1 MAAIDKLMVRGI
13 RSFNPDEACVIEF
26 YTPLTIIVGHNGS
39 GKTTIIECLKYAT
52 TGDLPP
58 NSKGGA
64 FIHDPHLTRTPDTK
78 AQIKLKFTNINKQ
91 SLICTRSI
99 QLTQRAKTMSQK
111 TLENLL
117 VRLDPTDPSR
127 HTSLSTRCAD
137 LDMEMP
143 LQLGVPKAILQN
155 VIFCHQEESSWP
167 LMEPSVVKKKFDEIF
182 ASTRY
187 TKALDSIRSIR
198 KSQNQ
203 EIKLDQQSL
212 THLQEKKVK
221 AEKVRVSHLYVQE
234 KIGQYRQTMASKTQE
249 LDQLSSE
256 IQAASRSRD
265 QLQLQRTR
273 HDQLRLERD
282 RMSTSL
288 AQLKNHMIIMS
299 ETPEQIRALQAK
311 QAQSERDHE
320 REKKVLHQSITTHAA
335 LIQRGQAQTLAL
347 HTRKGQLETRVTA
360 HSHDVGRMATLLQTL
375 KERHGLAKI
384 SLPTDQLSD
393 EAVVLD
399 RAATAQQCCHD
410 LSHQLSAQ
418 KQASRTKATTLA
430 AERQRHEAALA
441 QAMQRQRLLA
451 QKLTDLEAKAV
462 DLGQA
467 LSTLTVDTAKESA
480 LATTVDATEAKLTEL
495 QTLATTAAKDG
506 SVQLASLRTKLA
518 AYDEE
523 ADQVNRQ
530 MQSLNS
536 MVSQRAKL
544 ALQKSDAEK
553 LHAHLQ
559 GLETQYM
566 AKMREIE
573 LGEFSDHRQAQAA
586 VVQFE
591 EEHTA
596 TTANLRDDLSAM
608 QARIVETRA
617 QLQVARSTRDEC
629 ESRLVLY
636 TQTLADHQLSI
647 SQDLLAKVSDAEQT
661 LEKCRDAITELRSTA
676 AAHQVYIA
684 QTEASQCCPLCTR
697 SFSDSK
703 LVDSFIDELRTKALE
718 APQRLQNLELNYQGH
733 NQILKKLQSVVPA
746 WQDAR
751 HLQDVELPRAMQEVT
766 RLETQLASQL
776 ATCDR
781 HQEAMHALEP
791 SSAALQALKEIDYEW
806 MGQQAMVE
814 RVQHDIAALETELTA
829 SGGSTLTV
837 DDCLAQLATIAR
849 SKKQVEQAISDHHDQ
864 QLAQQTEVQE
874 LKLQLLQDQHTLQSL
889 RQQSLETEKLTAQLA
904 LCERQIRDTQADQ
917 SALTQSIAEHQS
929 QATAAGE
936 QCDRHQEQARATE
949 EQLETELTEFRD
961 TMMAINSV
969 KETLQRYA
977 QDQVAVRLTECKQ
990 QIETESAKISE
1001 SETVV
1006 AESQRALDNLS
1017 QQLQDFDA
1025 YMTKLRD
1032 NLQYHEYQARIRA
1045 LDGQL
1050 DSLEAA
1056 TAIDNQLQQLKTQA
1070 EALEQQRLTTSTA
1083 LAGLEGEIKQLEYQQ
1098 RQYQQELDTD
1108 FKDVERQFTDQLI
1121 KCKTTELACSDLDKY
1136 GKALDNAIMKYHSL
1150 KMEEINKTIHELWIN
1165 TYQGN
1170 DIDVIEIRS
1179 DCEASSNTS
1188 RSMRSY
1194 NYRVIMVKSG
1204 VELDMRGRC
1213 SAGQRVLACL
1223 IIRLA
1228 LAESFG
1234 LNCGILALDEPTT
1247 NLDRANIESLA
1258 QSLAHIIRVRRLQSN
1273 FQLIIITH
1281 DEEFMELLGR
1291 SDHTDYYWRVSKDIK

>member
-1 MAAIDKLMVRGI
+1 MASIDKLMIRGI

-39 GKTTIIECLKYAT
+39 GKTTIIECLKYAS

-64 FIHDPHLTRTPDTK
+64 FIHDPHLTQTPDTK

-187 TKALDSIRSIR
+187 TKALDSIRAIR
-198 KSQNQ
+198 KTQNQ

-234 KIGQYRQTMASKTQE
+234 KIGQYRQTIASKTQE
-249 LDQLSSE
+249 LDRLATE
-256 IQAASRSRD
+256 VQAVSRQRD

-282 RMSTSL
+282 RMNTSL
-288 AQLKNHMIIMS
+288 TQLENHMTHMA

-320 REKKVLHQSITTHAA
+320 REKKALHQSITTHTE
-335 LIQRGQAQTLAL
+335 LIQRSQAQTLAL
-347 HTRKGQLETRVTA
+347 HTRKGQLETRVLA
-360 HSHDVGRMATLLQTL
+360 HSHDVGRMATLLQILKTRHDLEELTL
-375 KERHGLAKI
+375 PA
-384 SLPTDQLSD
+384 DQLSD
-393 EAVVLD
+393 ETVLLE
-399 RAATAQQCCHD
+399 RAATAQRCCTD
-410 LSHQLSAQ
+410 LSHKLLVQ
-418 KQASRTKATTLA
+418 KQANRTKAATLA
-430 AERQRHEAALA
+430 TERQRHGSALT
-441 QAMQRQRLLA
+441 QALQRQRLLA
-451 QKLTDLEAKAV
+451 QKLADLEAKSAEHSQM
-462 DLGQA
+462 LNA
-467 LSTLTVDTAKESA
+467 LTVDTAKESA
-480 LATTVDATEAKLTEL
+480 LANTVHTTEIKLAEL
-495 QTLATTAAKDG
+495 QTLAATTAKDD
-506 SVQLASLRTKLA
+506 SVQLTSFRTELTA
-518 AYDEE
+518 CDEE

-536 MVSQRAKL
+536 MVNQRAKL
-544 ALQKSDAEK
+544 ALQKRDADK
-553 LHAHLQ
+553 LQTSLE

-566 AKMREIE
+566 AKLREIG
-573 LGEFSDHRQAQAA
+573 LGEFSGHGQAQAA
-586 VVQFE
+586 VAQFE
-591 EEHTA
+591 AEHKA
-596 TTANLRDDLSAM
+596 MAAKLQDDLM
-608 QARIVETRA
+608 VIQARIAETRA

-629 ESRLVLY
+629 ESRLVQH
-636 TQTLADHQLSI
+636 TQALADHQLSV
-647 SQDLLAKVSDAEQT
+647 DHNLPAKISDAEQT
-661 LEKCRDAITELRSTA
+661 LDKCRDAITELKSTA
-676 AAHQVYIA
+676 AVYQVYIT
-684 QTEASQCCPLCTR
+684 QTETSQCCPLCTR
-697 SFSDSK
+697 EFSDSK
-703 LVDSFIDELRTKALE
+703 LAASFTDRLRSKASE
-718 APQRLQNLELNYQGH
+718 APQRLQGLELDH
-733 NQILKKLQSVVPA
+733 KRHSQILKKLQSAAPA
-746 WQDAR
+746 WHNAR
-751 HLQDVELPRAMQEVT
+751 QLQDTELPRVMQELA
-766 RLETQLASQL
+766 RLEAQLTSQL
-776 ATCDR
+776 ATRDK
-781 HQEAMHALEP
+781 HQEAVQSHEP
-791 SSAALQALKEIDYEW
+791 SNAALRAIRELDHEW
-806 MGQQAMVE
+806 VGQQAMLQ
-814 RVQHDIAALETELTA
+814 RVQHDIAALEAELAA

-837 DDCLAQLATIAR
+837 DDCQAQLAIIAQR
-849 SKKQVEQAISDHHDQ
+849 KKQVEQAISDHHDQ
-864 QLAQQTEVQE
+864 QLARQTEIQE
-874 LKLQLLQDQHTLQSL
+874 LKLQLLQDQHALQAL
-889 RQQSLETEKLTAQLA
+889 RQQSLETEKLTAQRE
-904 LCERQIRDTQADQ
+904 LCQRQVRDTQADH
-917 SALTQSIAEHQS
+917 SAVTHIIAEYQS
-929 QATAAGE
+929 QAMAAKE
-936 QCDRHQEQARATE
+936 QCEQHHEQAQATE
-949 EQLETELTEFRD
+949 EQLEAKLTEFRD
-961 TMMAINSV
+961 TMMTLNAV

-977 QDQVAVRLTECKQ
+977 DDEVAAKLAECTR
-990 QIETESAKISE
+990 QIEAESAKTKE
-1001 SETVV
+1001 SERAVT
-1006 AESQRALDNLS
+1006 ESQHALDNLH

-1032 NLQYHEYQARIRA
+1032 NLQYHEYRARIQA
-1045 LDGQL
+1045 LDDQL
-1050 DSLEAA
+1050 NGLEAVSL
-1056 TAIDNQLQQLKTQA
+1056 IDHQQQQLKTQA
-1070 EALEQQRLTTSTA
+1070 EALEQQRLATSRA
-1083 LAGLEGEIKQLEYQQ
+1083 LAGLEGEIKQLEYQRQ
-1098 RQYQQELDTD
+1098 QYQQELDAD

-1136 GKALDNAIMKYHSL
+1136 GKALDSAIMKYHSL

-1170 DIDVIEIRS
+1170 DIDAIEIRS
-1179 DCEASSNTS
+1179 DCEASSNAS

-1194 NYRVIMVKSG
+1194 NYRVIMVKNG